1 MDFTT
6 DFEKY
11 IARLADSNMIMGQRL
26 SELCSKGP
34 YLEED
39 IAISNIALDY
49 LGQANM
55 LYELLRKA
63 GGDKHTVDDYV
74 FHRNERNY
82 YNFLLVEQDN
92 GHFGKTIAKIFL
104 YSTFQKILYTHLSK
118 SISDDIRAIALK
130 SIKEVDYHFKHSRAW
145 LLRLGGGT
153 EESKVKIQ
161 YSIDELWRFTGEMF
175 ESDDV
180 EKNLTSENLITAS
193 NSYYNEWSK
202 TVKDTLKEVLLK
214 EPENVVMLT
223 GGKKGLH
230 TEKLG
235 FMLAEMQYLPR
246 TYPNAKW

>member
-1 MDFTT
+1 
-6 DFEKY
+6 
-11 IARLADSNMIMGQRL
+11 MGQRL

-55 LYELLRKA
+55 LYELLKKA
-63 GGDKHTVDDYV
+63 GGDKHSVDDYV

-82 YNFLLVEQDN
+82 YNLLLVEQDN
-92 GHFGKTIAKIFL
+92 GHFGKTMAKIFL
-104 YSTFQKILYTHLSK
+104 YSTYQKILYSHLSK
-118 SISDDIRAIALK
+118 STNDDIKAIALK

-145 LLRLGGGT
+145 VLRLGDGT
-153 EESKVKIQ
+153 QESKVKIQ
-161 YSIDELWRFTGEMF
+161 DSIYELWRFTGEMF
-175 ESDDV
+175 ESDNV
-180 EKNLTSENLITAS
+180 ENNLISENIISAS
-193 NSYYNEWSK
+193 NNYYDEWSK
-202 TVKDTLKEVLLK
+202 IVNETLQEALLS

>member
-1 MDFTT
+1 
-6 DFEKY
+6 
-11 IARLADSNMIMGQRL
+11 MIMGQRL

-55 LYELLRKA
+55 LYELLKKA
-63 GGDKHTVDDYV
+63 GNSKYSVDDYV

-82 YNFLLVEQDN
+82 YNLLLVEQDN
-92 GHFGKTIAKIFL
+92 GHFGKNMAKIFL
-104 YSTFQKILYTHLSK
+104 YSTYQKILYSHLSK
-118 SISDDIRAIALK
+118 STNDDIKAIALK
-130 SIKEVDYHFKHSRAW
+130 SIKEVNYHFKHSRAW
-145 LLRLGGGT
+145 VLRLGDGT
-153 EESKVKIQ
+153 QESKVKIQ
-161 YSIDELWRFTGEMF
+161 DSIDELWRFTGEMF

-180 EKNLTSENLITAS
+180 ENNLISENIITTS
-193 NSYYNEWSK
+193 NTYLNEWST
-202 TVKDTLKEVLLK
+202 TVKETLQEALLT
-214 EPENVVMLT
+214 EPENVVMLS

>member
-1 MDFTT
+1 
-6 DFEKY
+6 
-11 IARLADSNMIMGQRL
+11 MIMGQRL

-55 LYELLRKA
+55 LYELLKKA
-63 GGDKHTVDDYV
+63 GGDKHSVDDYV

-82 YNFLLVEQDN
+82 YNLLLVEQDN
-92 GHFGKTIAKIFL
+92 GHFGKTMTKIFL
-104 YSTFQKILYTHLSK
+104 YSTYQKILYSHLSK
-118 SISDDIRAIALK
+118 STNDDIKAIALK

-145 LLRLGGGT
+145 VLRLGDGT
-153 EESKVKIQ
+153 QESKVKIQ
-161 YSIDELWRFTGEMF
+161 DSIYELWRFTGEMF

-180 EKNLTSENLITAS
+180 ENNLISENIISAS
-193 NSYYNEWSK
+193 NTYYNEWSK
-202 TVKDTLKEVLLK
+202 IVNETLQEALLT